1 MSDPK
6 KRTVIGSFFFC
17 VLEKKYYLCDM
28 KLTKKEQLFMELLEK
43 EGVVWQ
49 FDYVMFN
56 TKDKKG
62 FDKVIAYKA
71 WNIAYDLLEKGLIK
85 VNPKNNFGWVKA

>member
-1 MSDPK
+1 
-6 KRTVIGSFFFC
+6 
-17 VLEKKYYLCDM
+17 M

-49 FDYVMFN
+49 FDYVLFN

-62 FDKVIAYKA
+62 FDKVIGYKSSF
-71 WNIAYDLLEKGLIK
+71 IAYDLIEKGLIK
-85 VNPKNNFGWVKA
+85 KNPENPSSWIKA